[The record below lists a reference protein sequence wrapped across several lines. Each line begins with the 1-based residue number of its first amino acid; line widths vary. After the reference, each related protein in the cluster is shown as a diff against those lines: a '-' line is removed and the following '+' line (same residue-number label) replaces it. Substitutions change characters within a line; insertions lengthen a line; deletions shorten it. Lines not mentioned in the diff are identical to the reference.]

1 MKKKTRDTEP
11 APCIERGDLFVISA
25 PSGTGKS
32 TLCHRL
38 MEETPGVAFSVS
50 HTTRSPRRGE
60 VDGVDYHFVPRDV
73 FIEMAA
79 GGEFLE
85 WAEVHGNCYGTSRS
99 SVMAM
104 LDGGQDVLLDI
115 DVQGAMQ
122 VRDIFPDAVLVF
134 ILPPS
139 FEVLE
144 ERLCKR
150 GTDSRETIRLRLKN
164 AHRELAAVK
173 EYHFLIVNDDLIRA
187 AGDLQSIVLA
197 RRCRTSRV
205 LSRRDLSGMVA

>member
-1 MKKKTRDTEP
+1 MKETGEK
-11 APCIERGDLFVISA
+11 GDLFVISA
-25 PSGTGKS
+25 PSGAGKS

-50 HTTRSPRRGE
+50 HTTRSPRKGE
-60 VDGVDYHFVPRDV
+60 VDGVDYHFVSKEHFMQMV
-73 FIEMAA
+73 EQE
-79 GGEFLE
+79 EFLE

-99 SVMAM
+99 AVTAM
-104 LDGGQDVLLDI
+104 LENGQDVLLDI

-122 VRDIFPDAVLVF
+122 VRDIFPESVLIF

-139 FEVLE
+139 LQVLE
-144 ERLCKR
+144 HRLRNR
-150 GTDSRETIRLRLKN
+150 GTDSEETIRLRMEN
-164 AHRELAAVK
+164 ARGELAAVR

-197 RRCRTSRV
+197 RRCRTRRV
-205 LSRRDLSGMVA
+205 LQRHDLSGMIPD